1 MNVNKFILLLL
12 LIFTFSSC
20 ENEPVDPLASEGTTS
35 TCTAPF
41 SFSVSAIINENS
53 VRIDWDKSALSS
65 AWEIQY
71 GTNGFQ
77 IGTGTTVNFTRTSSL
92 IGGLTATVDYD
103 FYIRTNCGKGL
114 YSDWVGPVSIGSGI
128 SNCANPTSLSA
139 VRSGSDPSTAT
150 ITWSAVGDVN
160 TWQVQYGA
168 SGFVL
173 GSGTTLAS
181 AMPTKTISDL
191 VDAVS
196 YDVYVRSNCDANQNS
211 NWVGPILIPAAGVPN
226 DTAFFA
232 LVDGVEFVDVG
243 PINVN
248 TNSLLY
254 GLPSIY
260 LIATD
265 ANNNVIEINISNDA
279 VVGTQYF
286 NNNDATDKYRIVYFE
301 PLPTELE
308 VDTDG
313 SLTVT
318 ERTATRIKGT
328 FYFSALDEF
337 NQIVK
342 VTNGTFDVEI
352 P

>member
-1 MNVNKFILLLL
+1 MNANKFILLFL

-20 ENEPVDPLASEGTTS
+20 ENEPVDPLASVTTPS
-35 TCTAPF
+35 PCTAPF
-41 SFSVSAIINENS
+41 SFNVSAFINGNS

-71 GTNGFQ
+71 GINGFQ

-92 IGGLTATVDYD
+92 IGGLIATVDYD
-103 FYIRTNCGKGL
+103 FYIRTKCGNGL
-114 YSDWVGPVSIGSGI
+114 YSDWVGPVSPGAGI
-128 SNCANPTSLSA
+128 SSCANPTTLSA
-139 VRSGSDPSTAT
+139 VRSVTDPSTAT
-150 ITWSAVGDVN
+150 VTWSAIGDVN

-181 AMPTKTISDL
+181 VTPSNTLSNL
-191 VDAVS
+191 VADVS

-211 NWVGPILIPAAGVPN
+211 NWIGPILIPAAGATN

-254 GLPSIY
+254 GFPSIY

-265 ANNNVIEINISNDA
+265 ANNNVIEINISDDA

-286 NNNDATDKYRIVYFE
+286 NNNDATDKFRFVYFE

-308 VDTDG
+308 IDTDG

-318 ERTATRIKGT
+318 ERTATRIKGI

-337 NQIVK
+337 DQIVK
-342 VTNGTFDVEI
+342 VTSGTFDVEI